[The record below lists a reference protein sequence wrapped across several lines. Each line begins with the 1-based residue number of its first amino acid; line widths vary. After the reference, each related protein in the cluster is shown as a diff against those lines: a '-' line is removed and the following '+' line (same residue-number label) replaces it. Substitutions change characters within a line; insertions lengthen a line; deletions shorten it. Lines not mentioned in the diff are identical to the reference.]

1 MNLQTLMVGRGL
13 KIKAEGCLFFSTKVQ
28 QYQGSQNLHWKN
40 ISGSSGLF
48 NCKEKNIFKM
58 LD

>member
-1 MNLQTLMVGRGL
+1 MVGKGL
-13 KIKAEGCLFFSTKVQ
+13 KIKAEGWLFFSTKVQ
-28 QYQGSQNLHWKN
+28 QHQGSQNLQLKN

-58 LD
+58 